1 MHLTDLYRSAG
12 AKACRAQWTLFRK
25 WDNAAKEAVAKVAVL
40 VCTADVAMK
49 SFAGDVLYP
58 ANLLFRHCTCKGL
71 WDDEAQRLPLALVA
85 ANAAHVPFFSGPLW

>member
-12 AKACRAQWTLFRK
+12 AKACRAQWALFRK

-49 SFAGDVLYP
+49 LYVGDVLYP
-58 ANLLFRHCTCKGL
+58 ANLLFRHRTCKGL
-71 WDDEAQRLPLALVA
+71 SGDEAQRLHSATVA
-85 ANAAHVPFFSGPLW
+85 AHAAHHYHRVQ